1 MLYNINLSITST
13 LLVAVIVLL
22 IGRALQHKIKFLE
35 KFFIPAPVIGGMIF
49 SIVVTIS
56 HCTKICE
63 ISFDTTLSEVFM
75 LVFFSTVGF
84 SATLK
89 FLKKEG
95 KIVFLFLLCA
105 VGLVILQNILGVSIA
120 LLMNKSFAFG
130 MATASIPMTGGH
142 GTAAAFGPI
151 LDKHFGIANA
161 STISIA
167 AATAGL
173 FMGSLI
179 GGPLGRK
186 LMDKYKL
193 KPEIE
198 FEKAVMDEDNHKILM
213 EDKEM
218 KITEHGIFNSVFAIS
233 FAIGIGAFVSYA
245 LTCVGLIMP
254 GYIGAMFIAA
264 VIRNFADSTKIFKI
278 HSNEMEVLGNI
289 SLSLFLVMAL
299 MNMQLW
305 VLSNLAL
312 PIVVLIGAQVI
323 LMYFFA
329 YFVTFRVL
337 GKNYDAAVM
346 ACGHC
351 GFGLGATPN
360 AVANMEAFTAL
371 NYPSPQAFFV
381 LPLVGAL
388 FIDFINSG
396 VITVF
401 LNIF

>member
-1 MLYNINLSITST
+1 MPYYIDLSTTST
-13 LLVAVIVLL
+13 MLVAVIVLL
-22 IGRALQHKIKFLE
+22 IGRELQSRIKILK
-35 KFFIPAPVIGGMIF
+35 KFFIPPPVIGGIIF
-49 SIVVTIS
+49 SIFVTIS
-56 HCTKICE
+56 HCTNFLVIT
-63 ISFDTTLSEVFM
+63 FDTHLSTVFM
-75 LVFFSTVGF
+75 FIFFSTIGF
-84 SATLK
+84 SATFS
-89 FLKKEG
+89 FLKKEST
-95 KIVFLFLLCA
+95 IVLLFLACA
-105 VGLVILQNILGVSIA
+105 IGLVILQNLLGVSVA
-120 LLMNKSFAFG
+120 LLMGKTSAFG

-151 LDKHFGIANA
+151 LGNHFGIENA
-161 STISIA
+161 GTISIA

-186 LMDKYKL
+186 LMLKYNL
-193 KPEIE
+193 KPEYE
-198 FEKAVMDEDNHKILM
+198 FEKVLLDENNKKILM
-213 EDKEM
+213 EEKEF
-218 KITEHGIFNSVFAIS
+218 KITEHGIFNSVFAIT

-245 LTCVGLIMP
+245 INSIGLIMP
-254 GYIGAMFIAA
+254 GYIGAMFIGA
-264 VIRNFADSTKIFKI
+264 VIRNLSDSTKLVKI
-278 HSNEMEVLGNI
+278 YSNELEVIGNI

-305 VLSNLAL
+305 VLIDLAF
-312 PIVVLIGAQVI
+312 PIIVLIAVQVI
-323 LMYFFA
+323 LMYFYA

-360 AVANMEAFTAL
+360 GVANMEAFTAL

-388 FIDFINSG
+388 FIDFVNSG
-396 VITVF
+396 VIAIF
-401 LNIF
+401 LNIL